1 MPMGA
6 TGAQPDLWGLGHR
19 ASAIAEQPGFSEKKQ
34 GGSGETPVRQLQNV
48 VGRMT
53 QVMQERSMEAAVTK
67 MDGTMCHKKECR
79 L

>member
-6 TGAQPDLWGLGHR
+6 TGAQPDLWDLGHR

-34 GGSGETPVRQLQNV
+34 GESGEKPVRQLQNV
-48 VGRMT
+48 GRMT
-53 QVMQERSMEAAVTK
+53 QVIQERSMEEAVTK
-67 MDGTMCHKKECR
+67 MGGTMCNKKECR